1 MWINNGT
8 ESYSTI
14 GLSTPMALYDLV
26 LLQEADRIGYDQ
38 LYFYNQKQCSD
49 CTTNETE

>member
-26 LLQEADRIGYDQ
+26 LLQEADRIGYDR
-38 LYFYNQKQCSD
+38 LYFLTKTHAKIVRQR
-49 CTTNETE
+49 